1 MIVIAGG
8 TGTLGTR
15 LVPRLIGQGHAV
27 RVLTRD
33 MARARHLAAN
43 GIEVVQSDVR
53 DPASLDQALR
63 GADTIISAVSGFAER
78 GTSPA
83 SVDQAGNANLIG
95 AAARAG
101 AAFILMSVVG
111 ASPSHP
117 IGLFRAKHAAEVT
130 LRGSGIPWT
139 IVRATAFMETWAAVM
154 GQTLQTT
161 GKIVVFGRGDNPVNF
176 VSVTD
181 VAALVVRAATDSA
194 LDGQAINLGGPENLT
209 LNQVAGLVNE
219 CTGRRAAVWHLPRP
233 ALRLMASLG
242 VVKPVLARKARAALV
257 MDTIDMSFD
266 SAPTR
271 PAFPD
276 VPETDM
282 ATALKE
288 LLA

>member
-1 MIVIAGG
+1 MIAIAGG

-15 LVPRLIGQGHAV
+15 LVPRLVGQGHGV

-33 MARARHLAAN
+33 IERARHLAGT

-53 DPASLDQALR
+53 DPASVDHALR
-63 GADTIISAVSGFAER
+63 GASTVISAVSGFASP
-78 GTSPA
+78 GTTPA
-83 SVDQAGNANLIG
+83 SVDEAGNANLID
-95 AAARAG
+95 AAAQVG

-130 LRGSGIPWT
+130 LRGAGIPWT

-154 GQTLQTT
+154 ARTLQAT

-181 VAALVVRAATDSA
+181 VAALVVRAASDSA
-194 LDGQAINLGGPENLT
+194 VLGQAINLGGPENLT
-209 LNQVAGLVNE
+209 LNQVAGLVHE
-219 CTGRRAAVWHLPRP
+219 FTGRRAGVWHIPRP
-233 ALRLMASLG
+233 ALRLMNSLA
-242 VVKPVLARKARAALV
+242 VVKPVLARQARSALV

-266 SAPTR
+266 PAPTR
-271 PAFPD
+271 LAFPD

-288 LLA
+288 VLA